1 MKKMFLM
8 VAVFLMV
15 SATSFGQKYAYIDS
29 EYILSNMPEYTEAQ
43 AELDRIA
50 VEWQKEIEAQFKKI
64 DSMYKKYQVEAITL
78 LETMKQKRENAIIAA
93 EAAAKDLQKKRFGKD
108 RRVDRHQ
115 RPSRRNAGLPLPHG
129 SRRENGDGLAHPEG
143 RRQREHEPAV
153 QPARHHARRGPRSGR
168 CPPLPPPRRM
178 GGAGIRVRTGD
189 LRGLHRGRPGGRI
202 PCREGAVVASA
213 GRPFAQP
220 RLVFA

>member
-1 MKKMFLM
+1 MKKIFLL
-8 VAVFLMV
+8 VALLLMA

-78 LETMKQKRENAIIAA
+78 PETMKQKRENAIIAA

-108 RRVDRHQ
+108 
-115 RPSRRNAGLPLPHG
+115 
-129 SRRENGDGLAHPEG
+129 
-143 RRQREHEPAV
+143 
-153 QPARHHARRGPRSGR
+153 
-168 CPPLPPPRRM
+168 
-178 GGAGIRVRTGD
+178 GD
-189 LRGLHRGRPGGRI
+189 LFKKREELVKPIQDRVFTAIEEYAKERGF
-202 PCREGAVVASA
+202 AFVFDTA
-213 GRPFAQP
+213 GSMTIVYADAKWDINDQVMQ
-220 RLVFA
+220 RLGISVTHDED

>member
-1 MKKMFLM
+1 MKKIFML
-8 VAVFLMV
+8 VALLLMV

-78 LETMKQKRENAIIAA
+78 PETMKQKRENAIIAA

-108 RRVDRHQ
+108 
-115 RPSRRNAGLPLPHG
+115 
-129 SRRENGDGLAHPEG
+129 
-143 RRQREHEPAV
+143 
-153 QPARHHARRGPRSGR
+153 
-168 CPPLPPPRRM
+168 
-178 GGAGIRVRTGD
+178 GD
-189 LRGLHRGRPGGRI
+189 LFKKREELVKPIQDRVFTAIEEYAKERGF
-202 PCREGAVVASA
+202 AFVFDTA
-213 GRPFAQP
+213 GSMTIVYADAKWDINDQVMQ
-220 RLVFA
+220 RLGISVTHDED

>member
-1 MKKMFLM
+1 MKKIFLL
-8 VAVFLMV
+8 VALLLMV

-78 LETMKQKRENAIIAA
+78 PETMKQKRENAIIAA

-108 RRVDRHQ
+108 
-115 RPSRRNAGLPLPHG
+115 
-129 SRRENGDGLAHPEG
+129 
-143 RRQREHEPAV
+143 
-153 QPARHHARRGPRSGR
+153 
-168 CPPLPPPRRM
+168 
-178 GGAGIRVRTGD
+178 GD
-189 LRGLHRGRPGGRI
+189 LFKKREELVKPIQDRVFTAIEEYAKERGF
-202 PCREGAVVASA
+202 AFVFDTA
-213 GRPFAQP
+213 GSMTIVYADAKWDINDQVMQ
-220 RLVFA
+220 RLGISVTHDEE